1 MVNKSVSLFGTSL
14 GKNELVAAYSLP
26 NRFQTMRTMFFR
38 GALGALIVFDLTR
51 EQTFTD
57 LKKWLKD
64 LKTSS
69 PGALSILVGNKN
81 DLEDMRVISREEAEK
96 FAEENN
102 CISYIETSA
111 KSGIN
116 VADAFN
122 TIGERLLNRKLDELG
137 T

>member
-1 MVNKSVSLFGTSL
+1 
-14 GKNELVAAYSLP
+14 
-26 NRFQTMRTMFFR
+26 MFFR

-51 EQTFTD
+51 EQTFID
-57 LKKWLKD
+57 REKWLKD

-96 FAEENN
+96 FAKDNN

-122 TIGERLLNRKLDELG
+122 TIGERLLNRKLDELS
-137 T
+137 